1 MERYI
6 NLIVNFPWNTGI
18 SEARLLAISHPPLSR
33 NTQEDLR
40 SHVKHEVRHWLS
52 VVWIVSNGMG
62 IALVPRALTDSGIAS
77 VRFLPIPHAR
87 FGSDVYCIGNE
98 RQMPSVLPALL
109 EALRA

>member
-18 SEARLLAISHPPLSR
+18 SAARLLAISHPPLSR
-33 NTQEDLR
+33 NTREDLQPR
-40 SHVKHEVRHWLS
+40 VKHEVRHWLG
-52 VVWIVSNGMG
+52 VVSIVSKGMG

-77 VRFLPIPHAR
+77 VRFLPIPHSR
-87 FGSDVYCIGNE
+87 FGSDAYCIGNE

-109 EALRA
+109 EAFRA